1 MRSGGRF
8 SGSWSKSF
16 RGSNEV
22 NERKRGPDFFLFMAV
37 LFLLTLGIVMVFSS
51 SYVYAQTVFG
61 DGAHFLRNQLLW
73 TLLGIAGMVTVMKID
88 YQVFKRWAPQL
99 MGLAVLLL
107 ILVIIPGIGI
117 SIKGSRRWLGFGPL
131 TFQPSEIAKLA
142 VVVFLARTLS
152 AQPQR
157 IKQFFKG
164 FLPPLLAVGIVCGLI
179 LAQPDLGTAVTIAAC
194 AYLML
199 LAAGAKESHLVV
211 LALLGIALVVL
222 AAIVEPYRME
232 RLTAFLNPWAD
243 PLDTGFQT
251 IQSLYAVGSGGL
263 LGVGLGEGRQKFLY
277 LPEQHTDFIFAVL
290 CEELGFIG
298 ASFVLLLFFV
308 FMWRGLKIALK
319 APDNFGALLA
329 VGITGM
335 VIIQAIIN
343 IGVVTG
349 CLPVTGITLPF
360 ISYGGSSLTLNLLG
374 IGILLNVSTHVRE

>member
-1 MRSGGRF
+1 
-8 SGSWSKSF
+8 
-16 RGSNEV
+16 
-22 NERKRGPDFFLFMAV
+22 
-37 LFLLTLGIVMVFSS
+37 
-51 SYVYAQTVFG
+51 
-61 DGAHFLRNQLLW
+61 
-73 TLLGIAGMVTVMKID
+73 
-88 YQVFKRWAPQL
+88 
-99 MGLAVLLL
+99 
-107 ILVIIPGIGI
+107 
-117 SIKGSRRWLGFGPL
+117 
-131 TFQPSEIAKLA
+131 
-142 VVVFLARTLS
+142 
-152 AQPQR
+152 
-157 IKQFFKG
+157 
-164 FLPPLLAVGIVCGLI
+164 
-179 LAQPDLGTAVTIAAC
+179 
-194 AYLML
+194 
-199 LAAGAKESHLVV
+199 AAGAKKSHLVA
-211 LALLGIALVVL
+211 LALLGVALVLL

-374 IGILLNVSTHVRE
+374 IGILLNVSSYVRE